1 MAIRPILFSYHVPD
15 DKLLVVVKL
24 EFLFGEIKNLCFR
37 QQSSENYVYLN
48 VNKLIIVTMSTE
60 RKLSNSLL
68 LVVLLALSAYNL
80 YSVITLKEEVA
91 SLKGETVQSEE
102 TVTPEQPSMEVI
114 ADKVIVPTAKARVE
128 DRYVEYELVLP
139 VGEFTEE
146 GTVVINVA
154 VDYFGAVTS
163 TSVKSSTI
171 ADEDVQYACREAAL
185 KTRFSHNIHAGH
197 DSRARGTI
205 TYTFLA
211 Q

>member
-1 MAIRPILFSYHVPD
+1 
-15 DKLLVVVKL
+15 
-24 EFLFGEIKNLCFR
+24 
-37 QQSSENYVYLN
+37 
-48 VNKLIIVTMSTE
+48 MSTE

-68 LVVLLALSAYNL
+68 LVVLLALCAYNL

-114 ADKVIVPTAKARVE
+114 AD
-128 DRYVEYELVLP
+128 
-139 VGEFTEE
+139 
-146 GTVVINVA
+146 
-154 VDYFGAVTS
+154 
-163 TSVKSSTI
+163 
-171 ADEDVQYACREAAL
+171 EDVQYSCREAAL